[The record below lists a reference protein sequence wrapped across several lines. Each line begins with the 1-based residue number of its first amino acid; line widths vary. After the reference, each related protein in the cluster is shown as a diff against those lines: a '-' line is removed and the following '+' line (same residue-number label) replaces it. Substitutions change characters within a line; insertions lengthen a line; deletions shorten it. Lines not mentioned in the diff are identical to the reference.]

1 VRGLAEWGR
10 ETWRTGTDRRVPLFR
25 PTKFAF
31 ASSVTVQLILAAK
44 RAFPISTNCL
54 SAVRVVGLL
63 NNPRME
69 PERRAM
75 CSRQG
80 TAYPSPCKH
89 CIGDQTSSGSM
100 PIRSLTATRNFW
112 CSPSIVPSSGSRHVR
127 AGTESDRVR
136 PPAR

>member
-1 VRGLAEWGR
+1 MGFATRGWYAAGRTAVSAHPEPCVRGLAEWGR
-10 ETWRTGTDRRVPLFR
+10 ETWRTGTDRLVPLFR

-75 CSRQG
+75 CSRLG
-80 TAYPSPCKH
+80 AAYPSG
-89 CIGDQTSSGSM
+89 ISVA
-100 PIRSLTATRNFW
+100 IRYL
-112 CSPSIVPSSGSRHVR
+112 
-127 AGTESDRVR
+127 
-136 PPAR
+136 PARCPFCH